1 MQIDLNWI
9 LIEIKY
15 PNKCIVCQEKI
26 IVGSK
31 ELWKKGEGVKHQKCV
46 GLILESKTIDTTID
60 TIIDTT
66 IDKQEEPLEKW
77 HDSNIYPYA
86 KTLKMTNCQFCGRKL
101 DPTKDMYMTLDRR
114 SCRSCWGIY

>member
-31 ELWKKGEGVKHQKCV
+31 ELWKKGEGVKHQKY
-46 GLILESKTIDTTID
+46 L
-60 TIIDTT
+60 
-66 IDKQEEPLEKW
+66 QEQLN
-77 HDSNIYPYA
+77 SA
-86 KTLKMTNCQFCGRKL
+86 KG
-101 DPTKDMYMTLDRR
+101 
-114 SCRSCWGIY
+114 